1 MFHASSAPHTG
12 AGRRERGAQRHA
24 FSAFGAEML
33 RGDRKK
39 GHEMQRGHGPQ
50 HDEMMRAA
58 DLPRGHDGNCKKR
71 RRGGEECKKAP
82 RRRPWPPPREE
93 QDCRSQLRQ
102 QEDVER
108 TGDRH
113 FCAEYPLDDG
123 HAAEGRG
130 IKIPHLRGLLREREH
145 SRIAEDVELRGAADE
160 RHQAPYEKRRRDAR
174 NQRLPRPAGA
184 EPQQR

>member
-1 MFHASSAPHTG
+1 MSIAMFHASSAPHTMA

-82 RRRPWPPPREE
+82 RRRP
-93 QDCRSQLRQ
+93 S
-102 QEDVER
+102 
-108 TGDRH
+108 
-113 FCAEYPLDDG
+113 
-123 HAAEGRG
+123 AATT
-130 IKIPHLRGLLREREH
+130 
-145 SRIAEDVELRGAADE
+145 RGAGPAAANCAS
-160 RHQAPYEKRRRDAR
+160 RRTLNALVTGISAPNTHWMTDMPLKVA
-174 NQRLPRPAGA
+174 A
-184 EPQQR
+184 